1 METRIYFNMI
11 KCLGDINSVCVTRLP
26 ENFAVLSVVLRVLK
40 LWNGHVVVDE
50 LNNTNKPKLV
60 IALLDIYIQREYI
73 V

>member
-1 METRIYFNMI
+1 MEARIYFNMI
-11 KCLGDINSVCVTRLP
+11 KYLGDINSVCVTRLP
-26 ENFAVLSVVLRVLK
+26 ENFAALSVEWRVLK

-50 LNNTNKPKLV
+50 HGIKNKPKLA